1 MALNL
6 MKAGYALK
14 VYNRSDRPR
23 VQAVVDAGAERVAT
37 PREAAEGCTVIIT
50 MVTDTPDV
58 EAVVLGEDGV
68 VHGAAPGTSV
78 IDMSTVSPRVTREIA
93 AEVGFVGLGI
103 MGAPMALNL
112 MKAGYALKVY
122 NRSDRPRVQAVVDA
136 GAERVATPREAA
148 EGCTVIIT
156 MVTDT
161 PDVEAVVLGEDGVV
175 HGAAPGTSVIDMS
188 TVSPRVTREIA
199 AELESKGIDML
210 DAPVSGGDVG
220 ARNATLS
227 IMVGGKEEVFNE
239 CLPVFEAMGKSIN
252 LIGGNG
258 AGQTTKL
265 CNQIAVSVNNLAM
278 AEALM
283 LAAGSDLDVK
293 KVLDAISGGAA
304 GSWQLSNLGPRILDD
319 DFAPGFMVKLQQK
332 DLKLVLQAA
341 NDVKLA
347 LPGAGLAHQFFN
359 IVERAGG
366 AEEGTQAL
374 IKAYEMQADKQA
386 RSG

>member
-1 MALNL
+1 M
-6 MKAGYALK
+6 
-14 VYNRSDRPR
+14 P
-23 VQAVVDAGAERVAT
+23 AE
-37 PREAAEGCTVIIT
+37 
-50 MVTDTPDV
+50 
-58 EAVVLGEDGV
+58 
-68 VHGAAPGTSV
+68 PGKT
-78 IDMSTVSPRVTREIA
+78 T
-93 AEVGFVGLGI
+93 VGFVGLGI

-112 MKAGYALKVY
+112 LKAGYALRVY
-122 NRSDRPRVQAVVDA
+122 NRSDRPRVQEVVDA
-136 GAERVATPREAA
+136 GGARVTTPSAAA
-148 EGCTVIIT
+148 EGSEVVIT

-161 PDVEAVVLGEDGVV
+161 PDVEAVILAEDGVI
-175 HGAAPGTSVIDMS
+175 HGVAPGATVIDMS
-188 TVSPRVTREIA
+188 TVSPRVTQEIA
-199 AELESKGIDML
+199 ATLKEKGVNML

-220 ARNATLS
+220 AINGTLS
-227 IMVGGKEEVFNE
+227 IMVGGDEEVFNE
-239 CLPVFEAMGKSIN
+239 CMPVFEAMGTNIN

-283 LAAGSDLDVK
+283 LAAASEMDVQ

-341 NDVKLA
+341 NDIKLA
-347 LPGAGLAHQFFN
+347 LPGASIAHQYFN

-366 AEEGTQAL
+366 ADEGTQAL

-386 RSG
+386 RSK